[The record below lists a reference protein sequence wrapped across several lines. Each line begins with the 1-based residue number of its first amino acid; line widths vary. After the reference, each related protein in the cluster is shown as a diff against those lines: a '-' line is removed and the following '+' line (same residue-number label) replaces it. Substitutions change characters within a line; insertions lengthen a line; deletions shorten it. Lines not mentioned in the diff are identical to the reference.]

1 VAIEYKVL
9 GQSAP
14 SAATNTNLYT
24 VPSGKQA
31 VISTITVTNRGSSSQ
46 SYRLAVRPD
55 GASISP
61 EHYIA
66 YDVAIAANDTTALTI
81 GLSLGSDD
89 VLTAY
94 ASSASMSFGVFG
106 SEIS

>member
-1 VAIEYKVL
+1 MAFEYKVL

-14 SAATNTNLYT
+14 SATTNTNLYT
-24 VPSGKQA
+24 VPTGKQA
-31 VISTITVTNRGSSSQ
+31 VISTIIVANRASSAA

-55 GASISP
+55 GSTIST

-66 YDVAIAANDTTALTI
+66 YDVVVAGNDSTALTL
-81 GLSLGSDD
+81 GLSLGGDD
-89 VLTAY
+89 ILTIY
-94 ASSASMSFGVFG
+94 ASSASLSFGVFG